1 MTTVMAYLL
10 LLGLSY
16 GLLERFLRGGY
27 EWKKVARVMLY
38 LALAFTIGWQIWL
51 DQPLA
56 SLLVRVMVGILVF
69 AFLTLFSGDILTK
82 VERDKILAYSI
93 KNKTE

>member
-1 MTTVMAYLL
+1 VTTVIAYLL
-10 LLGLSY
+10 VLGLSY
-16 GLLERFLRGGY
+16 ARLERFLRGGY

-56 SLLVRVMVGILVF
+56 SLIVRVMVGVLIFTL
-69 AFLTLFSGDILTK
+69 LTFFTGNIITK
-82 VERDKILAYSI
+82 VDRDKILAYSI
-93 KNKTE
+93 KK